1 MSNFAGQY
9 YCKID
14 EKGRFVV
21 PTHIREDIEANGN
34 SLMFLKSQDLPVL
47 AYTKP
52 EWDACLQKAKDTLDE
67 DQRRLFMYHM
77 VSEATPSDMD
87 RAGRILIP
95 SRLRKLIPVDEDQE
109 VVIVGMFHRLEVWNP
124 SEWRLYARKNEEA
137 YEQNLG
143 KIQDIL

>member
-1 MSNFAGQY
+1 MSMFAGQY
-9 YCKID
+9 NCKID

-52 EWDACLQKAKDTLDE
+52 EWENRLQEAKDKLDE

-77 VSEATPSDMD
+77 VSEATPSEMD

-95 SRLRKLIPVDEDQE
+95 SRLRKLIPVDDEQE

-124 SEWRLYARKNEEA
+124 SEWRLYARKNEET

-143 KIQDIL
+143 KIQGIL

>member
-1 MSNFAGQY
+1 MGNFAGQY

-21 PTHIREDIEANGN
+21 PPHIRENIEANGN

-52 EWDACLQKAKDTLDE
+52 EWENRLQEAKEKLDE

-77 VSEATPSDMD
+77 VSEATPSEMD

-95 SRLRKLIPVDEDQE
+95 SRLRKVIPVDDDQE
-109 VVIVGMFHRLEVWNP
+109 VVIVGMFHRIEIWNP
-124 SEWRLYARKNEEA
+124 SEWRLNARKNDDI
-137 YEQNLG
+137 YEQNLSM
-143 KIQDIL
+143 IQSIL

>member
-9 YCKID
+9 YCKVD

-21 PTHIREDIEANGN
+21 PPSIREKIEDRGN
-34 SLMFLKSQDLPVL
+34 CLIFLKSQDLPVL

-52 EWDACLQKAKDTLDE
+52 EWEERLEKAKEKLDD

-77 VSEATPSDMD
+77 VSEATPSEMD

-95 SRLRKLIPVDEDQE
+95 SRLRKVIPVDDDQE
-109 VVIVGMFHRLEVWNP
+109 VVIVGMFHRIEIWNP
-124 SEWRLYARKNEEA
+124 SEWRLNARKNEDIF
-137 YEQNLG
+137 EQNLG
-143 KIQDIL
+143 VIQSIL

>member
-21 PTHIREDIEANGN
+21 PTHIREDIEVNGN
-34 SLMFLKSQDLPVL
+34 TLMFLKSQDLPVL

-52 EWDACLQKAKDTLDE
+52 EWDNCLNKAKHTLDE

-77 VSEATPSDMD
+77 VSEATPSEMD

-95 SRLRKLIPVDEDQE
+95 SRLRKMIPVDEDQE
-109 VVIVGMFHRLEVWNP
+109 VVIVGMFHRIEIWNP
-124 SEWRLYARKNEEA
+124 SEWRLFARKKEDI
-137 YEQNLG
+137 YEQDMV
-143 KIQDIL
+143 KIQSIL